1 MSSIRYPVLVCLGA
15 AILAAASPVG
25 AASAPEASA
34 LPEAASAFVRD
45 LGDRVV
51 ELRRAPDR
59 SRAARHAAFREL
71 LARKFDM
78 RLIGR
83 YAVGRHWRRASA
95 AQRRDYLAL
104 FREYVVLTYAERLGR
119 DGGERL
125 EVVSGRA
132 LANGRDVL
140 VAARIRRPSR
150 PPIETTLRVRETGR
164 GLRIVDVLVA
174 GASMVVTQRE
184 EFGAVVRRR
193 GMDGLLEILRA
204 RIADLSATD
213 G

>member
-1 MSSIRYPVLVCLGA
+1 MSSIRNPVLICLGA
-15 AILAAASPVG
+15 ALLVAASPVG
-25 AASAPEASA
+25 AASAPEA
-34 LPEAASAFVRD
+34 ASAFVRN
-45 LGDRVV
+45 LGDRVI

-59 SRAARHAAFREL
+59 SRADRHAAFREL

-83 YAVGRHWRRASA
+83 YAIGRHWRRASA

-119 DGGERL
+119 DGGEKL
-125 EVVSGRA
+125 EVVSERA

-140 VAARIRRPSR
+140 VDARIRRPSR
-150 PPIETTLRVRETGR
+150 PPIETTLRVRETER
-164 GLRIVDVLVA
+164 GLRIVDVLVE
-174 GASMVVTQRE
+174 GASMVVTQRD
-184 EFGAVVRRR
+184 EFGAVVRKR

-204 RIADLSATD
+204 RIADLSAAD